1 MGTLADEVP
10 NEKRRKLKLLEA
22 NGYIRILPRDLSS
35 RESILLV
42 TKQPLQKH
50 LI

>member
-1 MGTLADEVP
+1 MGTLADKVP
-10 NEKRRKLKLLEA
+10 NEKRRKLKLLKA
-22 NGYIRILPRDLSS
+22 NRHIRILPRDLSS
-35 RESILLV
+35 RVNILLV